1 MIENARRYALGFM
14 RANAGMFLVF
24 SVVVMALTPVMAIIL
39 AQITEL
45 PEERALRMIFDM
57 ASLYVILYL
66 VLWLFSI
73 PVTTK
78 EREFSFDASRYAEN
92 VIIIGIPLVYLF
104 VVHTTGMPVS
114 TAWQIALP
122 VTGLF
127 LGALIMV
134 ELVYLALV
142 RAIKWSESWTN

>member
-45 PEERALRMIFDM
+45 PEERALRMIFDT
-57 ASLYVILYL
+57 ASLY
-66 VLWLFSI
+66 
-73 PVTTK
+73 
-78 EREFSFDASRYAEN
+78 
-92 VIIIGIPLVYLF
+92 II
-104 VVHTTGMPVS
+104 
-114 TAWQIALP
+114 WQIALP

-127 LGALIMV
+127 LGELIMV